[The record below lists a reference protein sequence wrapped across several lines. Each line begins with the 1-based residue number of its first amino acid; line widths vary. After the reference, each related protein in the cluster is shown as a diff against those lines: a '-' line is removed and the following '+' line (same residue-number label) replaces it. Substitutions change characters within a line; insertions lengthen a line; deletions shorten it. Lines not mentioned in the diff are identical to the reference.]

1 MTCESASRYFSSLLY
16 GELTF
21 EEEENLRQHLETC
34 GRCQDDFEREQRL
47 HQALDR
53 YQAEIPGTLLAE
65 CRRSLREEIGEL
77 RNHKRSLFSRLGEFV
92 SLGPWTR
99 PLGALALIAIGFFAA
114 RLTEPGTGPDP
125 APIPVEAAAYRVRT
139 IEPKPSGRVELVVD
153 ETRQRVL
160 SGGLDDDRIREFLL
174 MAAGNSADPGIRVE
188 SIEVLKERSGS
199 DDVRDALLSAVR
211 HDANVGVRLKAIE
224 GLRPYADHPDT
235 RKALAQVL
243 LTDNNPGVRAQ
254 AIDLLVQNREL
265 DVINVL
271 QQLVRTEEENSYI
284 RMRSQKALREMN
296 ASVGT
301 F

>member
-1 MTCESASRYFSSLLY
+1 
-16 GELTF
+16 
-21 EEEENLRQHLETC
+21 
-34 GRCQDDFEREQRL
+34 
-47 HQALDR
+47 
-53 YQAEIPGTLLAE
+53 
-65 CRRSLREEIGEL
+65 
-77 RNHKRSLFSRLGEFV
+77 
-92 SLGPWTR
+92 
-99 PLGALALIAIGFFAA
+99 
-114 RLTEPGTGPDP
+114 
-125 APIPVEAAAYRVRT
+125 
-139 IEPKPSGRVELVVD
+139 
-153 ETRQRVL
+153 
-160 SGGLDDDRIREFLL
+160 

-188 SIEVLKERSGS
+188 SIEVLNERSARTTCG
-199 DDVRDALLSAVR
+199 ALLSAVR

-271 QQLVRTEEENSYI
+271 QQLVRTEENSYI

>member
-1 MTCESASRYFSSLLY
+1 
-16 GELTF
+16 
-21 EEEENLRQHLETC
+21 
-34 GRCQDDFEREQRL
+34 
-47 HQALDR
+47 
-53 YQAEIPGTLLAE
+53 
-65 CRRSLREEIGEL
+65 
-77 RNHKRSLFSRLGEFV
+77 
-92 SLGPWTR
+92 
-99 PLGALALIAIGFFAA
+99 
-114 RLTEPGTGPDP
+114 
-125 APIPVEAAAYRVRT
+125 
-139 IEPKPSGRVELVVD
+139 
-153 ETRQRVL
+153 
-160 SGGLDDDRIREFLL
+160 

-211 HDANVGVRLKAIE
+211 HDANAGVRLKAIE